1 MQEGVDA
8 HPESRAPAGSGAPAT
23 PWARRGLL
31 IALLLLALAARLGAV
46 HRANVSWDEFGLAH
60 LADAS
65 AATGELHSA
74 ARPGLGV
81 WLLVPLVRDCTDEIS
96 VIREARLLWTG
107 ITALFLVGLAL
118 WIGALE
124 PDGSPRGRAG
134 LLGVALLALA
144 PAFLASSLQVRTD
157 QIALAG
163 GAFGGYWLL
172 ASRRRPWLAL
182 AAGACFGAGFLGSQ
196 KLLYLLAL
204 ALLLAA
210 GQLRL
215 ERELAPRREAAR
227 ALLAATGFAAV
238 LLAFQAAA
246 SAAFAVP
253 ERHAAR
259 NALSPEYVEIGFSLF
274 DFYRNTIGFREY
286 REMLPTL
293 APQLLALLALAAATP
308 AAVRGGG
315 RGAERV
321 LLAWA
326 VLGLGTAVGL
336 FHAAAFRYF
345 WMTLGVFP
353 AVAICLGREAIVAR
367 LARGGPR
374 LLPAVAIAFA
384 AMLAIPAALETAL
397 LLRDTQA
404 VQRESLAFVHRHF
417 DRSDAGF
424 QPESAL
430 FCQAGRQPIPTHFSQ
445 KIYQRFAGPGRE
457 ANTERMLRTFR
468 RTPIKFIVQSF
479 RLNQFPVELRRFWAE
494 NYQPYRA
501 SVFVAGRRLS
511 GARGGEASFELFV
524 PGRYRWI
531 PRGGPHP
538 LAIGGRVLRAGE
550 VVELGAGAHV
560 ARFPEDVSDGMLV
573 LAVGEP
579 PGEAPLP
586 FYAGG

>member
-1 MQEGVDA
+1 V
-8 HPESRAPAGSGAPAT
+8 
-23 PWARRGLL
+23 
-31 IALLLLALAARLGAV
+31 IALVLLALGVRLGAV
-46 HRANVSWDEFGLAH
+46 FRANVSWDEFGLVQ
-60 LADAS
+60 LADAT
-65 AATGELHSA
+65 ATTGELHSA
-74 ARPGLGV
+74 GRPGLAV
-81 WLLVPLVRDCTDEIS
+81 WLLVPLVRECADEIA
-96 VIREARLLWTG
+96 VIRNARLVWTS

-124 PDGSPRGRAG
+124 PDRARSRRAG
-134 LLGVALLALA
+134 LLGVALLGLV

-172 ASRRRPWLAL
+172 ASRRRPGLAL
-182 AAGACFGAGFLGSQ
+182 LAGACFGVGFLGSQ
-196 KLLYLLAL
+196 KLLYVLGLAG
-204 ALLLAA
+204 LLAA

-227 ALLAATGFAAV
+227 ALLASLGFAAA

-253 ERHAAR
+253 ERHASR
-259 NALSPEYVEIGFSLF
+259 QGLSVEYVEAGLSLF
-274 DFYRNTIGFREY
+274 EFYRHTIGFTEY
-286 REMLPTL
+286 REMLPSL
-293 APQLLALLALAAATP
+293 APQILALLALAVATP
-308 AAVRGGG
+308 GALRRGG
-315 RGAERV
+315 RDADRV

-326 VLGLGTAVGL
+326 VASVGLAVGL

-345 WMTLGVFP
+345 WMTLGIFP
-353 AVAICLGREAIVAR
+353 AFAICLGREAIAAWLAR
-367 LARGGPR
+367 LGPR
-374 LLPAVAIAFA
+374 LVPAA
-384 AMLAIPAALETAL
+384 ALCLAALLAIPAALEVAL

-417 DRSDAGF
+417 ARADAGF

-430 FCQAGRQPIPTHFSQ
+430 FCQAGRQPIPTHYSQ
-445 KIYQRFAGPGRE
+445 KIYQSFAGPGRE

-468 RTPIKFIVQSF
+468 QTPIKFIVQSF

-501 SVFVAGRRLS
+501 SVFVAGRRLA
-511 GARGGEASFELFV
+511 GPRGGEASFELFV
-524 PGRYRWI
+524 AGFYRWI

-538 LAIGGRVLRAGE
+538 LAIGERLLRAGE
-550 VVELGAGAHV
+550 VVELGAGTHV
-560 ARFPEDVSDGMLV
+560 ARFPEPVSDGILV

-579 PGEAPLP
+579 PAEAPLP